1 MTAGPA
7 STSSRP
13 LTHAEARIARLVATG
28 RTNKEVAEELE
39 ITAKTVEWNLTRV
52 YRKLGVRSRAE
63 LAARYGR
70 GFPVGRDAATNE
82 PFGRL
87 SRPFASD
94 INRPQ
99 RWGRRGREERCD

>member
-1 MTAGPA
+1 MTARPGSMGSPA
-7 STSSRP
+7 
-13 LTHAEARIARLVATG
+13 LTHAEERIARLVAAG
-28 RTNKEVAEELE
+28 RTNREVAEELGVS
-39 ITAKTVEWNLTRV
+39 AKTVEWNLTRV

-70 GFPVGRDAATNE
+70 GYPLGREPSTNE

-94 INRPQ
+94 INSHQ
-99 RWGRRGREERCD
+99 RWGR